1 MGTYLKIA
9 PQGSNVSFTSV
20 NTGDVN
26 STTLTSSFALFETG
40 SGYFEGTFSGS
51 FIGNITSGSFNGITP
66 FFVTASKGYLSYV
79 NTSTLTVVNTGSVDN
94 ILLIQDATGSALT
107 VNNQGL
113 TIFKTFTGAAP
124 TPVQGGIYF
133 TSTDMY
139 IGTTP

>member
-26 STTLTSSFALFETG
+26 STTLTSSFALFDTG
-40 SGYFEGTFSGS
+40 SGYFEGRFSGS
-51 FIGNITSGSFNGITP
+51 FIGTINASTP
-66 FFVTASKGYLSYV
+66 LFISASKGYLSYV
-79 NTSTLTVVNTGSVDN
+79 NTSTLTVVNTGSIDN
-94 ILLIQDATGSALT
+94 ILLIQDATGSAFT
-107 VNNQGL
+107 INNQGV
-113 TIFKTFTGAAP
+113 TITKTFTGTAP

-133 TSTDMY
+133 TSADMY